1 MVKATVELIDLLGIY
16 CTVTRVVNKGEM
28 RIMVTA
34 IGVCMCVC
42 ACVCACMH
50 AFPCVCMYAC
60 MYVNLDKLF
69 Y

>member
-34 IGVCMCVC
+34 IGVCVSVCMCVWRV
-42 ACVCACMH
+42 CVCACMR
-50 AFPCVCMYAC
+50 ACISTC
-60 MYVNLDKLF
+60 MYV
-69 Y
+69 YM